1 MRRKKAE
8 HCLKPFTGDSDMK
21 QEGLEIAIRNRVFDH
36 RQLEEIYKGL
46 AHGLKLYQILQYAD
60 PRLSAYHMFLL
71 RSAIEQ
77 GFSEAAI
84 RVLADDTLDHLQ
96 LQQLYKKLYEG
107 KLPQDITKCKKKGS
121 GDN

>member
-1 MRRKKAE
+1 
-8 HCLKPFTGDSDMK
+8 MK
-21 QEGLEIAIRNRVFDH
+21 QEGLELAIRNKVFDH

-60 PRLSAYHMFLL
+60 PKLSAYHMFLL

-77 GFSEAAI
+77 GFSEASI

-96 LQQLYKKLYEG
+96 LQLLYKKLYER
-107 KLPQDITKCKKKGS
+107 KLPQDNTKCKEERKR
-121 GDN
+121 DN